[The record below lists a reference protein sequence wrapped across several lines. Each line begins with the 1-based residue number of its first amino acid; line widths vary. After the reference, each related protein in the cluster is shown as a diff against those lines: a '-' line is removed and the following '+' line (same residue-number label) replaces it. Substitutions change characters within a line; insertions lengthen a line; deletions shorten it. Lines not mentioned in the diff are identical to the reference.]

1 MEWWYPEFSCQFLYT
16 VTISL
21 LLLCHVFGCT
31 TRVSIITFYSFF
43 ISNTKRNLLHSTHL
57 LCHPRML
64 SIIYLFLFLNFTFCL
79 SITFH
84 YFYSNNFLVLFF
96 SFLSFFSGS
105 HFKLEAVL
113 IHFRHCASKCLKNVV
128 RFFLLPYHHLINVL
142 VQLQLSLRSECWIKL
157 FSKLMHD
164 TI

>member
-96 SFLSFFSGS
+96 SFLSFFLVHTSNWRLCSFISVIVRVSVLRMLWGS
-105 HFKLEAVL
+105 
-113 IHFRHCASKCLKNVV
+113 
-128 RFFLLPYHHLINVL
+128 FFYHTTTW
-142 VQLQLSLRSECWIKL
+142 SM
-157 FSKLMHD
+157 F
-164 TI
+164 